1 MARVGGRRQAMFK
14 KTGWSVK
21 NAGKMRL
28 RGGRARRR
36 RCRSIVRSAGRTV
49 TLNCRWVEE
58 RHRQD
63 FVGEQLA
70 MVYIL
75 REAP

>member
-14 KTGWSVK
+14 NESWSVK
-21 NAGKMRL
+21 NAGKRRL
-28 RGGRARRR
+28 RGWRARRR

-49 TLNCRWVEE
+49 MLNCRWVEE
-58 RHRQD
+58 RRRQD